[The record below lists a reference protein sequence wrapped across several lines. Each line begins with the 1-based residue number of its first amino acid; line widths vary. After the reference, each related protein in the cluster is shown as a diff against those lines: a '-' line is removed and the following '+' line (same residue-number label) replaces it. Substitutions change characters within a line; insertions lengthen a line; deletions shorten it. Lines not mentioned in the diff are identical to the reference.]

1 MENKVVYDVKE
12 HNLEVIIP
20 GIAINGLAFEDKRE
34 AEKFVQKYYSD
45 NRVHIEDRVEKP
57 VYASVEDFEKSL
69 KEKLDDYK
77 EQLKSIKLL
86 ETKLEK
92 DVFEYDKAYI
102 EYNICNIERFLKRAQ
117 ASQVE
122 DEREND

>member
-12 HNLEVIIP
+12 SSLEIVIP
-20 GIAINGLAFEDKRE
+20 GIAINGLAFENKRE

-45 NRVHIEDRVEKP
+45 NRVHVEDRVEKP
-57 VYASVEDFEKSL
+57 VYTSVEDFEKSL
-69 KEKLDDYK
+69 KEKLEGYR

-86 ETKLEK
+86 ETKFDK

-102 EYNICNIERFLKRAQ
+102 EYNICNIERFLKKAKI
-117 ASQVE
+117 SQIE
-122 DEREND
+122 EEKEM